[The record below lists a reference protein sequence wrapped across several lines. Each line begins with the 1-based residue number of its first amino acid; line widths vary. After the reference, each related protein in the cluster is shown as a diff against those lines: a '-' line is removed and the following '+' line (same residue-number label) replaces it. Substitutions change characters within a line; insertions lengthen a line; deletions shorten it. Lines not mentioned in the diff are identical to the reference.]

1 MIYDNPQNLT
11 GLTLE
16 PSDKP
21 RSVTHEH
28 IMQKAQQAGVELSA
42 EHWNVIDF
50 VLDVYDNC
58 EECRSARKMMA
69 LMDTEFDNEGG
80 KKYLYGLFPN
90 GPVTQIHD
98 LAGMRSMSSQ
108 QDYGFGT
115 SF

>member
-1 MIYDNPQNLT
+1 MNYDNLQNVT

-16 PSDKP
+16 PSDEP
-21 RSVTHEH
+21 RSITHDH
-28 IMQKAQQAGVELSA
+28 ISQKAQQAGMELSP
-42 EHWNVIDF
+42 EHWGVIDF

-69 LMDTEFDNEGG
+69 LMDTEFGDEGG

-98 LAGMRSMSSQ
+98 LTGMKAMSSQ
-108 QDYGFGT
+108 QDLGFGT